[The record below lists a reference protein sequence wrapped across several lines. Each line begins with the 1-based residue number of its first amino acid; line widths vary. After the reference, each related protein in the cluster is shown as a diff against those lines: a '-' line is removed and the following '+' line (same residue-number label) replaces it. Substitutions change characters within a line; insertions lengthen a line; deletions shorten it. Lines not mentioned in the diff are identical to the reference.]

1 MFRQALLT
9 HAPDRSAD
17 ELWWRGERPELVMGP
32 GSWGWVRSAQ
42 DSVRALMRPGSL
54 ESVRLP
60 VFIVATTA
68 DRLVGPRAIRRA
80 EARLPNVRSLW
91 FGPEAAHE
99 ILREVDAVRSKALR
113 EIDRFLEGVSRT

>member
-1 MFRQALLT
+1 MFALLRT
-9 HAPDRSAD
+9 EPDAPKHEGISYILIDM
-17 ELWWRGERPELVMGP
+17 EQPGITVRPIMQINGGTEFCEVFL
-32 GSWGWVRSAQ
+32 
-42 DSVRALMRPGSL
+42 DNVRAP
-54 ESVRLP
+54 
-60 VFIVATTA
+60 A